1 MVVVTAQDEIIENL
15 RLFEDY
21 LCEGTDDEQ
30 LYCSDLIRKGKC
42 LIAYK
47 VGQEL
52 RFAPSRYIGYTNNS
66 IQSHSEDAG
75 DGRDTTPAISKL
87 LGKLVENS
95 DLDQKYIEYCE
106 SLGSTPYNKKRKFWT
121 LDLEESDFKSHE
133 TSSEGFPEGKI
144 VERRHLARE
153 RNSALISQAKEHFK
167 RKNKRLFCE
176 ACNFDFE
183 KAYGQRGFNFIE
195 AHHTIPVSEM
205 LPAQKTKISDIA
217 MVCSNCHRILH
228 RSRPWLTIAQLK
240 NLISNET

>member
-1 MVVVTAQDEIIENL
+1 M
-15 RLFEDY
+15 
-21 LCEGTDDEQ
+21 
-30 LYCSDLIRKGKC
+30 
-42 LIAYK
+42 
-47 VGQEL
+47 
-52 RFAPSRYIGYTNNS
+52 
-66 IQSHSEDAG
+66 
-75 DGRDTTPAISKL
+75 
-87 LGKLVENS
+87 
-95 DLDQKYIEYCE
+95 
-106 SLGSTPYNKKRKFWT
+106 
-121 LDLEESDFKSHE
+121 
-133 TSSEGFPEGKI
+133 
-144 VERRHLARE
+144 
-153 RNSALISQAKEHFK
+153 SQAKEHFK

>member
-1 MVVVTAQDEIIENL
+1 MVVVTAQYEIIENL
-15 RLFEDY
+15 RLFEKY
-21 LCEGTDDEQ
+21 LCEGTDNEQ
-30 LYCSDLIRKGKC
+30 LYCSNLIRKGKC

-52 RFAPSRYIGYTNNS
+52 RFAPSSYIGYTNNS
-66 IQSHSEDAG
+66 IQSHGEDAG

-95 DLDQKYIEYCE
+95 NLDQKYIEYCE

-121 LDLEESDFKSHE
+121 LDLEESDFKSNE

-167 RKNKRLFCE
+167 RK
-176 ACNFDFE
+176 
-183 KAYGQRGFNFIE
+183 
-195 AHHTIPVSEM
+195 
-205 LPAQKTKISDIA
+205 ISVFSVKLA
-217 MVCSNCHRILH
+217 
-228 RSRPWLTIAQLK
+228 
-240 NLISNET
+240 ISTSKKPMAKEV